1 MVHCVHYR
9 KVRCRISCVRFVSV
23 WCDSYRRDSVYRHGV
38 TKYGAGNSAHD
49 ADSISSILS
58 LNSHLRSHLWDSWV
72 ISHHTRETSH
82 DLSWHVRDWWRFLVT
97 PVMTAS
103 HHTCET
109 RNDFSLHL
117 WWRPL
122 ITPVRLTM
130 TSHYTSHHTCDNDL
144 SSHLW
149 DSWWLL
155 ITPVMTTSHHT
166 CETRD
171 DFSLHLWWQPLITPV
186 RLTMTSHHTCDD
198 SLSSPV
204 RLVMTSYYTC
214 DDDLSSHLWDWWRLF
229 ITSVQ
234 IQILR

>member
-130 TSHYTSHHTCDNDL
+130 TSHYTSHHTCETRDDFSSHLWWRPLITPVRLVMTSHHTCDNDL

-149 DSWWLL
+149 D
-155 ITPVMTTSHHT
+155 
-166 CETRD
+166 
-171 DFSLHLWWQPLITPV
+171 
-186 RLTMTSHHTCDD
+186 
-198 SLSSPV
+198 
-204 RLVMTSYYTC
+204 
-214 DDDLSSHLWDWWRLF
+214 
-229 ITSVQ
+229 
-234 IQILR
+234 